1 VYQAFDY
8 VRPPTLSFRRVWP
21 TVYGAMWLSGL
32 DLFTYSPVHAQV
44 CFDRP
49 VQTVL
54 NPCGHEA
61 LCKRVRDCNATRC
74 SVKPASL
81 TERVGLPHLRRDW
94 ALSLPHLRR
103 DWTLSLPHL
112 RRDWAHPCH
121 ITYATSAPG
130 LDSRVSAITATHR
143 PMRCTAAALS
153 AVLTEAQR
161 MPDLPETRAEPSVVC
176 VASCM
181 LHRVC
186 CIGCVASCVLHCAAS
201 CMLHRVC

>member
-1 VYQAFDY
+1 
-8 VRPPTLSFRRVWP
+8 
-21 TVYGAMWLSGL
+21 M
-32 DLFTYSPVHAQV
+32 
-44 CFDRP
+44 
-49 VQTVL
+49 
-54 NPCGHEA
+54 
-61 LCKRVRDCNATRC
+61 DCNATRC

-81 TERVGLPHLRRDW
+81 TERVGLQHLRPGLGSV
-94 ALSLPHLRR
+94 AATSPMPHLRR

-112 RRDWAHPCH
+112 RRDWARPCH
-121 ITYATSAPG
+121 ITNATSAPG

-161 MPDLPETRAEPSVVC
+161 MPDLPETRAEPSMVC

-186 CIGCVASCVLHCAAS
+186 CIVCVALCSIVHVASCVLTLS
-201 CMLHRVC
+201 MLHRACCMLRVAC

>member
-1 VYQAFDY
+1 
-8 VRPPTLSFRRVWP
+8 LS
-21 TVYGAMWLSGL
+21 SL
-32 DLFTYSPVHAQV
+32 DLFTHRCAHRCASIGP
-44 CFDRP
+44 CRP
-49 VQTVL
+49 CSIRAATR
-54 NPCGHEA
+54 PSASGCA
-61 LCKRVRDCNATRC
+61 MDCNATRC
-74 SVKPASL
+74 SAKPASL

-103 DWTLSLPHL
+103 DWALSLPHL

-143 PMRCTAAALS
+143 PMRCTAAALR

-161 MPDLPETRAEPSVVC
+161 MPDLPETRAEPIRGVRGIVY
-176 VASCM
+176 VASGV

-186 CIGCVASCVLHCAAS
+186 CIGCVALCSIVHVAS
-201 CMLHRVC
+201 CALALSMLHRACCMLRVVC